1 MSLTD
6 GVTLPSE
13 ANPPLT
19 QQQSGTLT
27 GDIIGNATSISL
39 TPIDLLHPYNVA
51 TVAEEAHAGLG
62 TSLMNAVASGIPWK
76 TVAMKLLVLA
86 AEEFI
91 AWAKEQPAQ
100 TPPINQ

>member
-6 GVTLPSE
+6 GITLPSE
-13 ANPPLT
+13 PNPSLT

-27 GDIIGNATSISL
+27 GDIAFNMPTV
-39 TPIDLLHPYNVA
+39 TPLDMLHPGNVA
-51 TVAEEAHAGLG
+51 TVAEEAHVGLG
-62 TSLMNAVASGIPWK
+62 SSLMSAIASGVPWK

-91 AWAKEQPAQ
+91 AWAKEQS
-100 TPPINQ
+100 PPPPVNP